1 MPGKTWSLISDIGNG
16 FLAHEALTRGAAIA
30 YYSIFPIAPLLIIVV
45 AIAGL
50 AFGYDAAQGAIVD
63 QLRGLVGQQS
73 AEILQSMI
81 YSAGN
86 RSSGTLATIIG
97 IGTLLLTATGAFGEI
112 QTSLNAIWKAEPSSN
127 LSQLVRARLLSLG
140 LVVTLGFLMLV
151 SLVVSAA
158 LTALEEYL
166 NRLFP
171 AGHLMMS
178 AMSFVISLT
187 LIAVLFAAI
196 YKVLPDK
203 PIAWRDV
210 AAGAVVTAV
219 LFTIGKS
226 IIGLYIGSSNVASS
240 YGAAGAF
247 LMILLWVY
255 YSAQIFLL
263 GAEFTRAYAERHG
276 SHASEPQADDGP
288 NAVLQP
294 KTDLHVSAA
303 RIPTERAAY
312 RS

>member
-1 MPGKTWSLISDIGNG
+1 
-16 FLAHEALTRGAAIA
+16 
-30 YYSIFPIAPLLIIVV
+30 
-45 AIAGL
+45 
-50 AFGYDAAQGAIVD
+50 
-63 QLRGLVGQQS
+63 
-73 AEILQSMI
+73 
-81 YSAGN
+81 
-86 RSSGTLATIIG
+86 
-97 IGTLLLTATGAFGEI
+97 
-112 QTSLNAIWKAEPSSN
+112 
-127 LSQLVRARLLSLG
+127 
-140 LVVTLGFLMLV
+140 
-151 SLVVSAA
+151 
-158 LTALEEYL
+158 
-166 NRLFP
+166 
-171 AGHLMMS
+171 MMS

-210 AAGAVVTAV
+210 AVGAVVTAM

-226 IIGLYIGSSNVASS
+226 IIGFYIGSSNVASS

-247 LMILLWVY
+247 LIILLSVY

-276 SHASEPQADDGP
+276 SHASEPQTGDGP
-288 NAVLQP
+288 GAVALP

-303 RIPTERAAY
+303 RITTQRAVY

>member
-1 MPGKTWSLISDIGNG
+1 
-16 FLAHEALTRGAAIA
+16 
-30 YYSIFPIAPLLIIVV
+30 
-45 AIAGL
+45 
-50 AFGYDAAQGAIVD
+50 
-63 QLRGLVGQQS
+63 VGQQS
-73 AEILQSMI
+73 AEIVQSMI
-81 YSAGN
+81 YSAAN

-97 IGTLLLTATGAFGEI
+97 IGTLVLTATGTFGEI
-112 QTSLNAIWKAEPSSN
+112 QTSLNVIWRAEASTN

-158 LTALEEYL
+158 LTALGDYL
-166 NRLFP
+166 NVLFP
-171 AGHLMMS
+171 AGHLLMS
-178 AMSFVISLT
+178 AVSFTISLT

-203 PIAWRDV
+203 PIDWCDV
-210 AAGAVVTAV
+210 AVGAAVTAV
-219 LFTIGKS
+219 LFTVGKS
-226 IIGLYIGSSNVASS
+226 VIGLYIGSSTVASS

-247 LMILLWVY
+247 LIILLWVY

-276 SHASEPQADDGP
+276 SHASGHQIDDGP

-294 KTDLHVSAA
+294 KNDLHVSSA
-303 RIPTERAAY
+303 RIPAERAAY